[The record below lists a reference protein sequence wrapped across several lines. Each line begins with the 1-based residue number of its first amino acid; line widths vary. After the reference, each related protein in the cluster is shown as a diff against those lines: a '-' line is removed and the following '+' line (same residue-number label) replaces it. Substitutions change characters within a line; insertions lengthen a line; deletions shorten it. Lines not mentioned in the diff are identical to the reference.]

1 MNSVYKTIER
11 IFENFS
17 AVAIRVFG
25 NSITF
30 LIAIIL
36 VIIYLTSKKVVH
48 QNFHDMVYDIIL
60 CVTFLGFFIIQK
72 SFNKYSTALHLKM
85 NELLAAHDSASN
97 RMVNIEN
104 KTEDELKELGK
115 HFSNLADKVENSD
128 NKHTSHSIEH
138 LLDAQKKEQDK
149 EAL

>member
-1 MNSVYKTIER
+1 MKSLYKTIER

-17 AVAIRVFG
+17 GVAIKVFG

-30 LIAIIL
+30 IIAVIL
-36 VIIYLTSKKVVH
+36 VIVYLTSQKVYR
-48 QNFHDMVYDIIL
+48 QNFHDMVYDVIL

-85 NELLAAHDSASN
+85 NELLAAHESASN

-104 KTEDELKELGK
+104 KTEEELKELEK
-115 HFSNLADKVENSD
+115 HYSNLAKKVENS
-128 NKHTSHSIEH
+128 NNG
-138 LLDAQKKEQDK
+138 
-149 EAL
+149 

>member
-1 MNSVYKTIER
+1 MKSFYKTIER

-17 AVAIRVFG
+17 ALAIKLLS

-30 LIAIIL
+30 IFAVLL
-36 VIIYLTSKKVVH
+36 VIIYLTTQKVYR
-48 QNFHDMVYDIIL
+48 QNFHDLIYDIIL

-85 NELLAAHDSASN
+85 NELVAAHENASN

-104 KTEDELKELGK
+104 KTEEELKELEK
-115 HFSNLADKVENSD
+115 HFSDLADKVENSD
-128 NKHTSHSIEH
+128 NKYTSHSIEH

-149 EAL
+149 ETL